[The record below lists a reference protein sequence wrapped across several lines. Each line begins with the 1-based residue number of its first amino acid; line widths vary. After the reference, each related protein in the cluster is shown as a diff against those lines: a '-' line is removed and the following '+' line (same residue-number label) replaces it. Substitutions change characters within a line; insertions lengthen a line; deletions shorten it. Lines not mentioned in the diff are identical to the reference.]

1 MDFIAP
7 IRVVVVDDKPTHLI
21 SIANGLTLAGIPCVG
36 HWYDP
41 KENRLVPPPPE
52 GGYPHLRLLFT
63 DLNIREMNAAN
74 SDIKTLAGILIS
86 DVLQPIVPP
95 AGGPYSVVLWTN
107 VEGKAAE
114 VGTVIKER
122 IDADQVDAAE
132 KRPQP
137 LAVTTLPKREFL
149 VGIDDDVDIQM
160 SALLK
165 SMAGNAEKLK
175 ALVKTA
181 ASEDAQLQV
190 ACAWESRASMA
201 ASETI
206 GSIYQAAAIESKY
219 AKATPSE
226 SFRNIL
232 SRIAVDALGKRNA
245 VADPT
250 RALDDGLID
259 IFVDD
264 MRSSESDQDYLGLVK
279 RALDGPL
286 AAIPSKLS
294 PGVRNTL
301 NTFLQIEMPPKQSI
315 QIARGAV
322 LSIPEGI
329 LFHGT
334 QLTRKQLL
342 WDEFLFSTRD
352 LEDEIDRRKEAGY
365 SDDLLKELRSKLEFC
380 KVNKTRVEAE
390 AKIVVLEIGADCD
403 HAQRKQRTVRLL
415 WALEVPLDLA
425 TFIHPWDD
433 EKRLKHDALLQF
445 GPWLVENRE
454 VMLVV
459 SVKRFGIQQSWARA
473 DHMEIQY
480 RLRKPLVDLVLHR
493 YSSHSTRPG
502 IMEITG

>member
-52 GGYPHLRLLFT
+52 GGYPYLRLLFT

-74 SDIKTLAGILIS
+74 SDVKTLAGILIS
-86 DVLQPIVPP
+86 DVLQPIVPT

-114 VGTVIKER
+114 VGTVIKAR
-122 IDADQVDAAE
+122 IDAEQVDVTE
-132 KRPQP
+132 RRPQP

-149 VGIDDDVDIQM
+149 VIIDDDVDIQM
-160 SALLK
+160 SVLLK
-165 SMAGNAEKLK
+165 SMAVNAENLKL
-175 ALVKTA
+175 LVKQA
-181 ASEDAQLQV
+181 SSEDEQLQV

-206 GSIYQAAAIESKY
+206 CSVYQAAAIDSKH
-219 AKATPSE
+219 AKTTPSE

-232 SRIAVDALGKRNA
+232 SRIAVEALGKRNA
-245 VADPT
+245 MAEPT

-264 MRSSESDQDYLGLVK
+264 MRSSDSDKSYLDLVK

-286 AAIPSKLS
+286 AAIPGKLS
-294 PGVRNTL
+294 PDVRNTL
-301 NTFLQIEMPPKQSI
+301 NTFLQIETPPKQSI
-315 QIARGAV
+315 QISRGSV
-322 LSIPEGI
+322 LSIPENI
-329 LFHGT
+329 LFHET
-334 QLTRKQLL
+334 NLTKKQLL

-352 LEDEIDRRKEAGY
+352 LENEIDRRKDVGY
-365 SDDLLKELRSKLEFC
+365 SEDSLKDISEKLAFC
-380 KVNKTRVEAE
+380 KANKRRVEDE
-390 AKIVVLEIGADCD
+390 ASIVVLEIGADCD

-415 WALEVPLDLA
+415 WALQVPLDLA

-433 EKRLKHDALLQF
+433 TKRLKHDALLQF
-445 GPWLVENRE
+445 GPWLIDNRE
-454 VMLVV
+454 MKLVV
-459 SVKRFGIQQSWARA
+459 SVKRFGIQQSWTRPE
-473 DHMEIQY
+473 HMEIQY
-480 RLRKPLVDLVLHR
+480 RLRKSLVDLVLHK

-502 IMEITG
+502 IMEITE